1 MRREQQNVDTWTRG
15 SEVDKTSIFK
25 KKNGNVIKKYN
36 YFGWIEITGSQN
48 EQDKNKQKPNKMHLS
63 LWCPVNFKHLEY
75 TF

>member
-15 SEVDKTSIFK
+15 SEVDKTSIFQ
-25 KKNGNVIKKYN
+25 KNGNVIKKYN